1 MFKVKIFK
9 VRLNEQFQAEDESWL
24 NDFLESVKPVDI
36 QSAVINTPT
45 EKFWTVFIVYEEL
58 EDVQAQLVDRVLY
71 DTSEPLTPEE
81 EEIYLR
87 LRSWRDQKARQE
99 NLPPYMI
106 LHTSHLKAIVKTNP
120 RTREDFRKIVGMSLR
135 KIEKYADEI
144 LEFLRKFNS

>member
-58 EDVQAQLVDRVLY
+58 EDAQTQMIDRVLY

-81 EEIYLR
+81 EELYLR

-106 LHTSHLKAIVKTNP
+106 LHPSHLKAIVKTNP
-120 RTREDFRKIVGMSLR
+120 RTRGDFRKIVGMSLR

-144 LEFLRKFNS
+144 LEFLRMFNP